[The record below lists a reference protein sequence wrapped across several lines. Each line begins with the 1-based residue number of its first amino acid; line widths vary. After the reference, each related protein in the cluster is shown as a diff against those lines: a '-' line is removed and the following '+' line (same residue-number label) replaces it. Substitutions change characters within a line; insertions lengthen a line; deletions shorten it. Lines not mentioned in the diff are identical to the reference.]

1 MRSIEQKVLEL
12 VGEQAGLDPKEVS
25 LNSKFEDLN
34 LDSVAIVELVFTLE
48 ETFKISIPF
57 EGLDES
63 ELKRNF
69 NTVSSLINLLKS
81 LLQKNAKGKCR
92 NIISRRSSTRS
103 TTPKKLF
110 YMKKKHSGCFAF
122 F

>member
-1 MRSIEQKVLEL
+1 MGSIEQKVLEL
-12 VGEQAGLDPKEVS
+12 VGEQAGIDPKEIS

-34 LDSVAIVELVFTLE
+34 LDSVAIVELVFMLE

-69 NTVSSLINLLKS
+69 NTVSSLINLLED
-81 LLQKNAKGKCR
+81 LLIKNA
-92 NIISRRSSTRS
+92 
-103 TTPKKLF
+103 
-110 YMKKKHSGCFAF
+110 
-122 F
+122 

>member
-69 NTVSSLINLLKS
+69 NTVSSLINLLED
-81 LLQKNAKGKCR
+81 LLQKNA
-92 NIISRRSSTRS
+92 
-103 TTPKKLF
+103 
-110 YMKKKHSGCFAF
+110 
-122 F
+122 

>member
-1 MRSIEQKVLEL
+1 MGSIDEKVLEL
-12 VGEQAGLDPKEVS
+12 VGEQAGIDPKEIS

-34 LDSVAIVELVFTLE
+34 LDSVAIVELVFMLE

-69 NTVSSLINLLKS
+69 NTVSSLINLLED
-81 LLQKNAKGKCR
+81 LLMKNA
-92 NIISRRSSTRS
+92 
-103 TTPKKLF
+103 
-110 YMKKKHSGCFAF
+110 
-122 F
+122 

>member
-1 MRSIEQKVLEL
+1 MGSIEQKVLEL
-12 VGEQAGLDPKEVS
+12 VGEQAGIDPKEIS

-34 LDSVAIVELVFTLE
+34 FDSVAIVELVFMLE

-69 NTVSSLINLLKS
+69 NTVSSLINLLED
-81 LLQKNAKGKCR
+81 LLMKNA
-92 NIISRRSSTRS
+92 
-103 TTPKKLF
+103 
-110 YMKKKHSGCFAF
+110 
-122 F
+122 